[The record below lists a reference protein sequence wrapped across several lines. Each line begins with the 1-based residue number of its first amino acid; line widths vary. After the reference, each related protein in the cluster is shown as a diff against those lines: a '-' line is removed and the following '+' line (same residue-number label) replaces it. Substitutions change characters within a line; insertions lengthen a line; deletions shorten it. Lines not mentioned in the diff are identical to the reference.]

1 MKRQGEGR
9 NECEVDKKE
18 ENKEKWDGNE
28 EREE

>member
-9 NECEVDKKE
+9 NESEVDKKE